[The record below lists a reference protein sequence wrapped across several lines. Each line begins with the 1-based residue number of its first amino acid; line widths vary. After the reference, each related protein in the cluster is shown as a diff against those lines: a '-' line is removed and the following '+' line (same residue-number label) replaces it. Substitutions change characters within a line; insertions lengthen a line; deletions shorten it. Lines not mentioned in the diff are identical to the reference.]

1 MDARVQTC
9 CEWGKK
15 AAVDEA
21 EPLRHGLKQGGPCLL
36 CPFPCFCPHVKGRAQ
51 NTFLPAGI

>member
-9 CEWGKK
+9 CERGKK

-36 CPFPCFCPHVKGRAQ
+36 CPFPCPHVKGRAQ